1 VEVFQNVVFKNPDRG
16 YRSVEDKN
24 TTLFRYSVRMP
35 EKAYSFSTELFVG
48 HAVQRGILKQKSL
61 SEVKKYAVVA
71 LLALAIL
78 LPQVAC
84 GQEVQVKDSVVH
96 PPSRAAL
103 FSALLPGLGQAYN
116 QRYWKIPLIY
126 GGFAAFGY
134 FIQSNN
140 FRYKLYLDAYNTKY
154 AVSQIE
160 QDDPEYEEKKAALEG
175 NLYGAFKDVPIDRL
189 QYYKNTY
196 RRDRD
201 FFIIMTILF
210 YGINIIDAAVDAH
223 FFTYD
228 VSDNLSLK
236 LQPYAEGCYASF
248 SMRSNVHAGLSF
260 SITF

>member
-1 VEVFQNVVFKNPDRG
+1 
-16 YRSVEDKN
+16 
-24 TTLFRYSVRMP
+24 
-35 EKAYSFSTELFVG
+35 
-48 HAVQRGILKQKSL
+48 LKQKSL
-61 SEVKKYAVVA
+61 SEVKKYAVA

-78 LPQVAC
+78 LPQIAC
-84 GQEVQVKDSVVH
+84 GQEVPVRDSVAH

-103 FSALLPGLGQAYN
+103 FSMLLPGLGQAYN

-154 AVSQIE
+154 AVTQLKT
-160 QDDPEYEEKKAALEG
+160 DDPEYEEKKAALES
-175 NLYGAFKDVPIDRL
+175 NLYSAFQNVPIDRL

-210 YGINIIDAAVDAH
+210 YGINIIDATVDAH

-236 LQPYAEGCYASF
+236 LQPYVEGNYASSF
-248 SMRSNVHAGLSF
+248 LVRSNAHVGLNF